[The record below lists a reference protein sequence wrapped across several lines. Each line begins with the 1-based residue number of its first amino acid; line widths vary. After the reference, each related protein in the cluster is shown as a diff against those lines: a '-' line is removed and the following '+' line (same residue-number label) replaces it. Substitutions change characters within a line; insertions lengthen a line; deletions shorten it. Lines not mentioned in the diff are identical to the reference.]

1 MKPKLPRLHIL
12 TDRVVQDRYAHFD
25 LASAAWRAGNIA
37 VQYRNKS
44 YQPEIDFE
52 ELKRMG
58 ELAQKMNRILI
69 VNDRVDLAGACG
81 AAGVH
86 LGQEDTAVS
95 NARELLG
102 LDALIGATV
111 HSFAEQDDLRGSA
124 ADYVGIG
131 PVFGTRSKALGL
143 PPLGLDG
150 LAKLVEKSTVPVIAI
165 GNIQLEDIAAV
176 MRTGVYGIA
185 VISAYCMA
193 DDLETRAK
201 LLLEAVE
208 SNV

>member
-1 MKPKLPRLHIL
+1 M
-12 TDRVVQDRYAHFD
+12 VVQGRYSHLD

-37 VQYRNKS
+37 VQYRNKA
-44 YQPEIDFE
+44 YLHEIHRE
-52 ELKRMG
+52 ELNRMG
-58 ELAQKMNRILI
+58 ALAQEINRILI
-69 VNDRVDLAGACG
+69 VNDRVDLTMVCG

-95 NARELLG
+95 MARELLG
-102 LDALIGATV
+102 IDALIGATV
-111 HSFAEQDDLRGSA
+111 HSIAEQEGLRGSS

-131 PVFGTRSKALGL
+131 PVFGTQSKTLGL

-150 LAKLVEKSTVPVIAI
+150 LAMLVEKSAVPVIAI
-165 GNIQLEDIAAV
+165 GNIQLENIPAV
-176 MRTGVYGIA
+176 MGTGVYGIA

-193 DDLETRAK
+193 DDLESQAK

-208 SNV
+208 SHV